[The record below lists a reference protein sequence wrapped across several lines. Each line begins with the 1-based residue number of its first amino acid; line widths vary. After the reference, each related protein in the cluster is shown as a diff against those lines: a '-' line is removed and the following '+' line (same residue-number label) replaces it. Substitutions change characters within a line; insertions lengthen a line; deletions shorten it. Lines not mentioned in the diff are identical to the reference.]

1 MAKLKAQNN
10 QISQQTLT
18 PLNGVRLEL
27 IEVAGQAAHVL
38 GFPRSV
44 GEIYGL
50 LYLAPNPVSAPDIC
64 DALSASKGSVSQ
76 GLRQLVALGFV
87 NTVRVH
93 GNRRVHYKAILEVG
107 GVLRKGYEQTVQN
120 RTIVA
125 EEKMKGLHQSLAG
138 EKSQLDPDDYLLIKD
153 RLQGL
158 IKVQKRIKKLMP
170 LIGALLK

>member
-1 MAKLKAQNN
+1 MTKLKAQNN
-10 QISQQTLT
+10 QISQQVSV
-18 PLNGVRLEL
+18 PLDGVRLEL

-87 NTVRVH
+87 DTVRVH
-93 GNRRVHYKAILEVG
+93 GNRRVHYKAVLEVG
-107 GVLRKGYEQTVQN
+107 GVLRQGYEQIVQK

-125 EEKMKGLHQSLAG
+125 EEKMNGLHQSLM
-138 EKSQLDPDDYLLIKD
+138 EQKSELDRDDYLLLKE
-153 RLQGL
+153 RLNGL
-158 IKVQKRIKKLMP
+158 TKVQKRIKKLMP
-170 LIGALLK
+170 LISALLK

>member
-1 MAKLKAQNN
+1 MTKLKAQNN
-10 QISQQTLT
+10 QISQQVSV
-18 PLNGVRLEL
+18 PLDGVRLEL

-64 DALSASKGSVSQ
+64 DALSASKGGVSQ

-87 NTVRVH
+87 DTVRVH
-93 GNRRVHYKAILEVG
+93 GNRRIHYKAVLEVG
-107 GVLRKGYEQTVQN
+107 GVLRQGYEQIVQK

-125 EEKMKGLHQSLAG
+125 EQKMKGLHQSLMDQ
-138 EKSQLDPDDYLLIKD
+138 KRQLDPDDYLLLKD

-158 IKVQKRIKKLMP
+158 TKVQKKIKKLMP
-170 LIGALLK
+170 LISALLK

>member
-1 MAKLKAQNN
+1 MAKRKAQNN
-10 QISQQTLT
+10 QKSQQVSV
-18 PLNGVRLEL
+18 PLDGVRLEL

-87 NTVRVH
+87 DTVRVH
-93 GNRRVHYKAILEVG
+93 GNRRVHYKAVLEIG
-107 GVLRKGYEQTVQN
+107 GVLRQGYEQIVQKRTV
-120 RTIVA
+120 VA
-125 EEKMKGLHQSLAG
+125 EEKMNGLHQSLMKQ
-138 EKSQLDPDDYLLIKD
+138 KSELARDDYILLKD
-153 RLQGL
+153 RLNRL
-158 IKVQKRIKKLMP
+158 TKVQKRIKKLMP
-170 LIGALLK
+170 LISALLK

>member
-10 QISQQTLT
+10 QISQQALP

-38 GFPRSV
+38 GFPRSM
-44 GEIYGL
+44 GEIYGM

-87 NTVRVH
+87 HTVRVH

-138 EKSQLDPDDYLLIKD
+138 EKSQLDPDDYHLLKE
-153 RLQGL
+153 RMQGL
-158 IKVQKRIKKLMP
+158 TKIQKRIKKLMP
-170 LIGALLK
+170 LISAFLK

>member
-1 MAKLKAQNN
+1 MAKQKTQNN
-10 QISQQTLT
+10 RASQQASG
-18 PLNGVRLEL
+18 PLNEVRLEL

-76 GLRQLVALGFV
+76 GVRQLIALGFV
-87 NTVRVH
+87 NTARVH
-93 GNRRVHYKAILEVG
+93 GNRRVHYKAVLEVG
-107 GVLRKGYEQTVQN
+107 GVLRQGYEQTIQK

-125 EEKMKGLHQSLAG
+125 EEKMKGLHQSLMVQ
-138 EKSQLDPDDYLLIKD
+138 KSQLDPDDYLLLKD
-153 RLQGL
+153 RLHGL
-158 IKVQKRIKKLMP
+158 TKVQKRIKKLMP
-170 LIGALLK
+170 LISALLK

>member
-1 MAKLKAQNN
+1 MAKLKAQDN
-10 QISQQTLT
+10 QMSQQVPV
-18 PLNGVRLEL
+18 PLDGVRLEL

-87 NTVRVH
+87 DTVRVH
-93 GNRRVHYKAILEVG
+93 GNRRVHYKAVLEVG
-107 GVLRKGYEQTVQN
+107 GVLRQGYEQIVQKRTV
-120 RTIVA
+120 VA
-125 EEKMKGLHQSLAG
+125 EQKMKGLHQSLMDQ
-138 EKSQLDPDDYLLIKD
+138 KSQLAPDDYLLLKD

-158 IKVQKRIKKLMP
+158 TKVQKRIKKLMP
-170 LIGALLK
+170 LISALLR

>member
-1 MAKLKAQNN
+1 MAKLKVQDN
-10 QISQQTLT
+10 QISQQASV
-18 PLNGVRLEL
+18 PLEGVRLEL

-50 LYLAPNPVSAPDIC
+50 LYLAPNPLSAPDIC
-64 DALSASKGSVSQ
+64 DALSASKGGVSQ

-93 GNRRVHYKAILEVG
+93 GNRRIHYKAVLEVG
-107 GVLRKGYEQTVQN
+107 GVLRQGYEQIVQK

-125 EEKMKGLHQSLAG
+125 EQKMKGLHQSLMDQ
-138 EKSQLDPDDYLLIKD
+138 KRQLDPDDYLLLKD

-158 IKVQKRIKKLMP
+158 TKVQKRIKKLMP
-170 LIGALLK
+170 LISALLK

>member
-1 MAKLKAQNN
+1 MAKLKAPNN
-10 QISQQTLT
+10 QISQQTPA

-50 LYLAPNPVSAPDIC
+50 LYLAPNPVSASDIC
-64 DALSASKGSVSQ
+64 DALSASKGSMSQ
-76 GLRQLVALGFV
+76 GLRQLIALGFI

-93 GNRRVHYKAILEVG
+93 GNRRIHYKAILEVG
-107 GVLRKGYEQTVQN
+107 GVLRQGYEQTVQN
-120 RTIVA
+120 RAIAA
-125 EEKMKGLHQSLAG
+125 EEKMKGLHQSLTSQ
-138 EKSQLDPDDYLLIKD
+138 KSQLAPDDYLLLKD

-158 IKVQKRIKKLMP
+158 TKVQKRIKKLMP
-170 LIGALLK
+170 LISALLK

>member
-1 MAKLKAQNN
+1 MAKQSHHHRA
-10 QISQQTLT
+10 SQQA
-18 PLNGVRLEL
+18 PVSLNGVRLEL

-87 NTVRVH
+87 NAVRVH

-107 GVLRKGYEQTVQN
+107 GVLRQGYEQTIQK

-125 EEKMKGLHQSLAG
+125 EEKMKGLHQSLMKQ
-138 EKSQLDPDDYLLIKD
+138 KSQLDQDDYLLLKD

-158 IKVQKRIKKLMP
+158 TKVQKRIKKLMP
-170 LIGALLK
+170 LISALLK

>member
-1 MAKLKAQNN
+1 MAKLKAQNS
-10 QISQQTLT
+10 QISQQTPA

-50 LYLAPNPVSAPDIC
+50 LYLAPNSVSAPDIC

-120 RTIVA
+120 RTIAA
-125 EEKMKGLHQSLAG
+125 EQKMKGLHQSLG
-138 EKSQLDPDDYLLIKD
+138 KEESQLDRNDFLLIQD

-158 IKVQKRIKKLMP
+158 AKIQKRIKKLMP